1 MTGEKKTEEVRF
13 PIDADT
19 LGRLKR
25 IAHAHGYNNHSA
37 LVREWMLREIDRE
50 FHAAKLILG
59 MDEGAG
65 IDRNGSEIVG
75 GRRK

>member
-13 PIDADT
+13 PVDADT

-25 IAHAHGYNNHSA
+25 IARAHGYDSHSA

-50 FHAAKLILG
+50 FRVAKLVLG
-59 MDEGAG
+59 MDAGAG
-65 IDRNGSEIVG
+65 IDGNPSETIG